1 MHAIPVFSNFRRC
14 LRHTQRP
21 HWPFDVDFCLWN
33 SDFFYRKRKLHQKN
47 YYAHLSKM
55 FSIFANWHGNAFNQ
69 KHTKNV
75 FLRVF
80 KVCKLAK
87 LECTR
92 KVEGRNFSFPIHL
105 CPFEIELF
113 DFVNVK
119 NWMDGTS
126 DLLWVTKLAYFGSRS
141 GLKNFSK
148 VEWVRNIKT
157 FFKNQTSKFW

>member
-1 MHAIPVFSNFRRC
+1 MRFLYFLISEGACDI
-14 LRHTQRP
+14 L
-21 HWPFDVDFCLWN
+21 
-33 SDFFYRKRKLHQKN
+33 SDPIGHLTLTFAFETLTSSIANVNYIKKN

-119 NWMDGTS
+119 N
-126 DLLWVTKLAYFGSRS
+126 
-141 GLKNFSK
+141 
-148 VEWVRNIKT
+148 
-157 FFKNQTSKFW
+157 